1 MESPSARVSLGEGGE
16 NGSQASRS
24 ATAIEDI
31 FSACGKYRPDLPT
44 RNAYRTIR
52 GGRVVRGVLRSRDFE
67 DGKVAETSNM
77 QARCAL
83 LKRILSLA
91 PGMARADRPARSPEA
106 AGYSRVACTCDGG
119 ADSQLPSWSGR
130 LVRDIAGHARG
141 RRQCRPPSLFPR
153 LGESFRC

>member
-24 ATAIEDI
+24 ATVIENI

-77 QARCAL
+77 QARYAL
-83 LKRILSLA
+83 LKTDPVPRPRHGSRGSAGPVAGGRRVLQGGPHLRRRRGLPA
-91 PGMARADRPARSPEA
+91 VLMVRPA
-106 AGYSRVACTCDGG
+106 G
-119 ADSQLPSWSGR
+119 A
-130 LVRDIAGHARG
+130 
-141 RRQCRPPSLFPR
+141 
-153 LGESFRC
+153 